1 MTLERF
7 HPWKEDFAMKLSYM
21 AKLGV
26 VVGAIVGI
34 ATGVGVLTGN
44 LVVFGHARFVGANI
58 ENGKVYA
65 LAELPD
71 RLELTFEGELT
82 ARSHVYVFSA
92 SGTLIVD
99 QGDVTI
105 EEMHGGAEH
114 EHMSKLS
121 VGLNKEKLT
130 DGLYQVRWIAVD
142 SEHGGFVEGGFVF
155 AVKG

>member
-1 MTLERF
+1 
-7 HPWKEDFAMKLSYM
+7 MKLSYM
-21 AKLGV
+21 AKLAV

-34 ATGVGVLTGN
+34 GTLVGLVTGN
-44 LVVFGHARFVGANI
+44 LLVLGHAKFVGANI

-71 RLELTFEGELT
+71 HLELTFEGELT
-82 ARSHVYVFSA
+82 GRSHVYVFSA
-92 SGTLIVD
+92 SGTIIVD

-105 EEMHGGAEH
+105 KEMHGGGGH

-121 VGLNKEKLT
+121 IGLNKEKLT

-142 SEHGGFVEGGFVF
+142 SEHGAFVEGGFVF